1 MLRLAT
7 QTSFLTVT
15 VHHRNLRHLSPGNY
29 DPKIAETLKWYSRDH
44 ASRTTDTEKET
55 LLLSRAERW
64 HLREQQMWEQRMQRR
79 GRKLNWWRDPY
90 DYVSSIRNR
99 IANGT
104 GIIVPASNRTY
115 RVWNDGD

>member
-15 VHHRNLRHLSPGNY
+15 VHHRNLRDLSPGNY
-29 DPKIAETLKWYSRDH
+29 DPKIAETLKFYSRDH
-44 ASRTTDTEKET
+44 ASRTADAEEES

-64 HLREQQMWEQRMQRR
+64 HLREQQMRERQMQRR

-90 DYVSSIRNR
+90 EYVSSIRNR
-99 IANGT
+99 SVNGT
-104 GIIVPASNRTY
+104 GIIVPASNQLDRL
-115 RVWNDGD
+115 WNDED